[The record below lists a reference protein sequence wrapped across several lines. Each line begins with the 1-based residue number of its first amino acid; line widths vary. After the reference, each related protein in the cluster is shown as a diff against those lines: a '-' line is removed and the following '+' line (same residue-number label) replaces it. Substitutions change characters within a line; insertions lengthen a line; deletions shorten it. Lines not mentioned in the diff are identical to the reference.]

1 MSIPVPDLDDRG
13 FADLVA
19 EALAHVRRVD
29 PTWTDLSVH
38 DPGVVLIEGFAHL
51 TDVLL
56 YRLNRV
62 PERLYAVFLGL
73 LGATVGP
80 PRCAETTVRFTRTGG
95 TGAVTIPR
103 GTRIT
108 VSAAG
113 GSGGDGPTFQTQA
126 DALIPEGQSTVDV
139 LAADA
144 VFHDAV
150 VVGTGTGGPGQ
161 SFALP
166 GAPILDGPVVVG
178 VQVPAARGAGA
189 EVLVAGQSYRPC
201 REVEVFADARPG
213 ELVCRVDRTAG
224 VVTFPWFD
232 PTGATGAT
240 GDSEATEATGAAG
253 AAGAAEAAAATAGT
267 GAARIPVVPG
277 AGMTVRAWYR
287 TGGGV
292 RGNVPAG
299 TLTVLRDTVPMP
311 GGKLEV
317 TNPAPAAGGLD
328 VEPIE
333 SATRRAPQ
341 LFQARDRAVTARDY
355 EALATRHGAVAR
367 AHAATR
373 RSLWSFAAPGEVEIA
388 IVPHV
393 PTGRADRAGL
403 AAYTD
408 PRVLTEVTEQLR
420 ARATIGAEPVV
431 RWAGCKPVRVLARV
445 VARRD
450 EDVPAL
456 QSRIVRRL
464 EATITPLP
472 ADLANAGD
480 FGRTLRV
487 SNLYRTIEHEE
498 PGVRYVDRLR
508 VELAEVPDRD
518 ATDLVGVPSQPGC
531 WFVAQGAAL
540 FRTVDDGAG
549 WELCTEAAGEVRAIR
564 PWPVRVSAQ
573 QRRLGGLVAVADRTA
588 TGSRVLLSEDLGTS
602 WRELAAFG
610 FGVHALA
617 WTLREDTPV
626 LLVAGERGLYEL
638 ELGPGAVPVQNVVDP
653 TRPDLGCYD
662 VVAMTDLRGRSAVA
676 VAAEGAGGV
685 WLSTQG
691 GTNSTFAPIRRP
703 GEDIRSL
710 TVHRAGPSLTLW
722 AARSVP
728 DGDGT
733 GCAVT
738 VFDEFARVDPAQVS
752 WREFTSGWSG
762 GSCSQVAVTGTTVY
776 AATQS
781 GGVLSLDAGAAD
793 PTWRMVDVNCG
804 LPLRDRRRFTPIA
817 SVAVAEAGTGARAGA
832 GATPRLLAA
841 GAAGVWRS
849 DDGGQRW
856 STASARL
863 VDDVV
868 TLPPGWLFCSGDHA
882 VEVVAGD

>member
-1 MSIPVPDLDDRG
+1 MSIPVPDLDDRS

-19 EALAHVRRVD
+19 EALAHVRRVV
-29 PTWTDLSVH
+29 PAWTDLSVH

-73 LGATVGP
+73 LGASVGP
-80 PRCAETTVRFTRTGG
+80 PRCAEATLRFTRTGG
-95 TGAVTIPR
+95 TGPVTIPR
-103 GTRIT
+103 GTRVT

-113 GSGGDGPTFQTQA
+113 GAGSAGSAGPTFHTQS
-126 DALIPEGQSTVDV
+126 DAVIAEGQTSVEV

-144 VFHDAV
+144 ALHDAV
-150 VVGTGTGGPGQ
+150 VIGTGTGGPGQ
-161 SFALP
+161 SFTLP
-166 GAPILDGPVVVG
+166 AAPLLDGPVVIG
-178 VQVPAARGAGA
+178 VQVLDARGAGA
-189 EVLVAGQSYRPC
+189 EVLVAGQSFRPC

-232 PTGATGAT
+232 PT
-240 GDSEATEATGAAG
+240 DPAG
-253 AAGAAEAAAATAGT
+253 KAPA
-267 GAARIPVVPG
+267 VPG

-287 TGGGV
+287 TGGGT

-299 TLTVLRDTVPMP
+299 SLTVLRDTVAVP

-333 SATRRAPQ
+333 SAKRRAPQ

-355 EALATRHGAVAR
+355 QALATRHGAVAR

-373 RSLWSFAAPGEVEIA
+373 RSLWAFAAPGEVEIA
-388 IVPHV
+388 LVPHV

-403 AAYTD
+403 AAYAD
-408 PRVLTEVTEQLR
+408 ARVLAEVTEQLR

-431 RWAGCKPVRVLARV
+431 RWAGCKPVRVVARV

-456 QSRIVRRL
+456 QARIERRL
-464 EATITPLP
+464 ERTITPLP
-472 ADLANAGD
+472 DDLAGAGD

-518 ATDLVGVPSQPGC
+518 ATDLVGVPAQPGC
-531 WFVAQGAAL
+531 WFVAQGTAV

-549 WELCTEAAGEVRAIR
+549 WELCTQVAGEVRAIR
-564 PWPVRVSAQ
+564 PWPGPVGPQ
-573 QRRLGGLVAVADRTA
+573 HRRLAGLVAVADRAA

-602 WRELAAFG
+602 WRELAGFA

-638 ELGPGAVPVQNVVDP
+638 ALSPGAVPVQNVVDP
-653 TRPDLGCYD
+653 SQPELGCYD
-662 VVAMTDLRGRSAVA
+662 VVTMTDLRGQSAVA

-685 WLSTQG
+685 WLSTSGSG
-691 GTNSTFAPIRRP
+691 GFAQIRRP

-710 TVHRAGPSLTLW
+710 TVHREGPSLTLW
-722 AARSVP
+722 VSRSVP

-738 VFDEFARVDPAQVS
+738 VFDEFARVDPTKIT
-752 WREFTSGWSG
+752 WREFVTGWSG
-762 GSCSQVAVTGTTVY
+762 GSCSQVAVTGTQVY

-781 GGVLSLDAGAAD
+781 GGVLRLDATAAD
-793 PTWRMVDVNCG
+793 PTWRAADVNCG

-817 SVAVAEAGTGARAGA
+817 AVAVADPAPGTGPGA
-832 GATPRLLAA
+832 PPRLLSA
-841 GAAGVWRS
+841 GASGIWRS
-849 DDGGQRW
+849 SDGGEHW
-856 STASARL
+856 SNASARL
-863 VDDVV
+863 VDDAV
-868 TLPPGWLFCSGDHA
+868 TLPPGWLFCSGEHA
-882 VEVVAGD
+882 VEVTADD